1 MAGEGARRSQL
12 RNSRTGG
19 RSVTLAGEPDRPGG
33 TPAVRKLPTLMTAMT
48 PFPYS
53 IELTASFE
61 EASELM
67 GHHNV
72 RHLPVT
78 DNDRV
83 VGVITDKDLISAMHV
98 RAGSGGDTGL
108 NVRDLYIAD
117 PYVVSVD
124 EPLDNVLLTMAERH
138 IGSAIVTRAGKLV
151 GVFTSVDA
159 CRCFGEFIRGNAPDP
174 GGDTTA

>member
-1 MAGEGARRSQL
+1 MKKA
-12 RNSRTGG
+12 
-19 RSVTLAGEPDRPGG
+19 
-33 TPAVRKLPTLMTAMT
+33 PTLKTAMT

-53 IELTASFE
+53 IDVSASFE

-78 DNDRV
+78 AEHKV
-83 VGVITDKDLISAMHV
+83 VGMITDRDMTSAMHV
-98 RAGSGGDTGL
+98 HSKSGAAAGEL

-138 IGSAIVTRAGKLV
+138 IGSAIVTKANKLV
-151 GVFTSVDA
+151 GLFTSVDA
-159 CRCFGEFIRGNAPDP
+159 CRAFGEYLREHFPHPTDDQVA
-174 GGDTTA
+174 

>member
-1 MAGEGARRSQL
+1 MKKIPVL
-12 RNSRTGG
+12 
-19 RSVTLAGEPDRPGG
+19 
-33 TPAVRKLPTLMTAMT
+33 KTAMT

-53 IELTASFE
+53 VSLDASFA

-78 DNDRV
+78 KDHQV
-83 VGVITDKDLISAMHV
+83 VGVITDRDMTSAMQVHSQSKDG
-98 RAGSGGDTGL
+98 GSL
-108 NVRDLYIAD
+108 CVSDLYITD
-117 PYVVSVD
+117 PYIVSLD

-151 GVFTSVDA
+151 GMFTSVDA
-159 CRCFGEFIRGNAPDP
+159 CRCFGEYLQTHFPRPT
-174 GGDTTA
+174 GDEVA

>member
-1 MAGEGARRSQL
+1 MKKVPL
-12 RNSRTGG
+12 
-19 RSVTLAGEPDRPGG
+19 L
-33 TPAVRKLPTLMTAMT
+33 KTAMT

-53 IELTASFE
+53 VDENAPFE

-78 DNDRV
+78 RGREV
-83 VGVITDKDLISAMHV
+83 VGVITDRDLTSAMTVHPG
-98 RAGSGGDTGL
+98 ASEKDGL
-108 NVRDLYIAD
+108 SVRDLYMDD

-124 EPLDNVLLTMAERH
+124 EPLEAVLATMAERH

-151 GVFTSVDA
+151 GMFTAVDA
-159 CRCFGEFIRGNAPDP
+159 CRAFAEHLHENFPQP
-174 GGDTTA
+174 GGDIVA